1 MNLFDINVLLM
12 AIGGTL
18 LFLELTAGYLKFYL
32 YMSEPI
38 IATFIGI
45 LIGPHLLNLVDLRN
59 FEYHNIFIEEIARL
73 TLAVTLMGVAFRLPR
88 NFIFEN
94 WKDLVVLICIVL
106 PVMFIISGLLI
117 YLIIG
122 LPFLISLLIGA
133 IVSPTDP
140 VLASAI
146 VTSETAQ
153 KYIPENLRNI
163 ISSESALNDALAFPF
178 VMIPLLLL
186 SFSPTETIGSLLV
199 DVLLSGTVGAAIAG
213 IILGFISAKI
223 MLWITNKADI
233 ETPSLLST
241 TLALSFASLG
251 AVKLLGSEGLLAVF
265 VSGVMFNFIIQSEAE
280 EKAEK
285 IQEVIKRFIDLP
297 IFIFLG
303 MILPWNKW
311 FQLGLPGIFLVICIL
326 LFRRLPSVLLFSRM
340 IANIKTSKDA
350 LFAGWFGPIGVAA
363 LYYST
368 FSFKQTGYESI
379 WVISSLIIFSS
390 IIVHGITDSPFT
402 KLYVKAGLK

>member
-1 MNLFDINVLLM
+1 MNIFDINVLLV
-12 AIGGTL
+12 AVGGTL

-32 YMSEPI
+32 YLSEPI
-38 IATFIGI
+38 IATFMGI
-45 LIGPHLLNLVDLRN
+45 LIGPYLLNIIDLRN
-59 FEYHNIFIEEIARL
+59 FEYHTIFIEEIARL
-73 TLAVTLMGVAFRLPR
+73 TIAVTLMGVAFRLPR
-88 NFIFEN
+88 KFIFEN
-94 WKDLVVLICIVL
+94 WKDLVVLICIIL
-106 PVMFIISGLLI
+106 PLMFIVSGFLI
-117 YLIIG
+117 YIVVG
-122 LPFLISLLIGA
+122 LPLLISLLIGA

-153 KYIPENLRNI
+153 KYIPKKLRNI

-178 VMIPLLLL
+178 VMIPLLLI
-186 SFSPTETIGSLLV
+186 SFSPKYTIQHLLV
-199 DVLLSGTVGAAIAG
+199 NVLLSGTIGAAIAG
-213 IILGFISAKI
+213 IFLGYASAKTL
-223 MLWITNKADI
+223 LWIVKKADI

-251 AVKLLGSEGLLAVF
+251 AVKLIGSEGLLAVF
-265 VSGVMFNFIIQSEAE
+265 VSGVTFNFLIRREAE

-297 IFIFLG
+297 IFIFFG

-311 FQLGLPGIFLVICIL
+311 FQLGLPGIILVICIL
-326 LFRRLPSVLLFSRM
+326 LLRRLPSVLIFSRM
-340 IANIKTSKDA
+340 IVTIENTKDA

-368 FSFKQTGYESI
+368 FAFRQTGYESI

-402 KLYVKAGLK
+402 KLYAKAK

>member
-12 AIGGTL
+12 AVGGTL
-18 LFLELTAGYLKFYL
+18 LFLELTAGYLKYYL
-32 YMSEPI
+32 YISEPI
-38 IATFIGI
+38 ITTFIGI
-45 LIGPHLLNLVDLRN
+45 LIGPYLLNLVDLQD
-59 FEYHNIFIEEIARL
+59 FQYHTIFIEEIARL

-88 NFIFEN
+88 TFVFEN
-94 WKDLVVLICIVL
+94 WKDLIVLICIVL
-106 PVMFIISGLLI
+106 PLMFIISGFLI
-117 YLIIG
+117 YIIIG
-122 LPFLISLLIGA
+122 LPLLISLLIGA

-146 VTSETAQ
+146 VTSEIAQ
-153 KYIPENLRNI
+153 KYIPERLRNI

-186 SFSPTETIGSLLV
+186 SFSPIKTIEHMTV

-213 IILGFISAKI
+213 IILGYTSAKTL
-223 MLWITNKADI
+223 LWIVKKADI

-251 AVKLLGSEGLLAVF
+251 AVKLIGSEGLLAVF
-265 VSGVMFNFIIQSEAE
+265 VSGVTFNFLIRREAE

-297 IFIFLG
+297 IFIFFG

-311 FQLGLPGIFLVICIL
+311 FQLGLPGIILVICIL
-326 LFRRLPSVLLFSRM
+326 LLRRLPSVLIFSRM
-340 IANIKTSKDA
+340 IVTIENTKDA

-368 FSFKQTGYESI
+368 FAFRQTGYESI

-402 KLYVKAGLK
+402 KLYAKAK